1 MNFAEEDG
9 GASITVQMNSGLDGA
24 RNFSGVVKQQ
34 MQKFSKGDI
43 VLLKIEGNRN
53 QYPMAKELEKMQM
66 TGFRSKRSIVTCK
79 FL

>member
-1 MNFAEEDG
+1 M
-9 GASITVQMNSGLDGA
+9 VQGIFLESSDPSKM
-24 RNFSGVVKQQ
+24 KQQ

-79 FL
+79 FLW